1 MTSGDP
7 RGPTTG
13 VHLNG
18 ATIMTTT
25 TDRHL
30 QIARET
36 AFDGVEVRAERL
48 LADPEEVAA
57 AAALARPGEVWSL
70 NGIQLQLT
78 PAGGLDHRRLAG
90 EMAPRLDICR
100 RLAAAYLLVV
110 PPRAPGADPERAIT
124 AMRDGLTILQDAA
137 ARDGI
142 GVAFEFLGFGDCPI
156 DTPELAGLVVEGVPG
171 VDLVLDSCHWHA
183 SGAGSLDGF
192 PIDRLAMVHLN
203 DAPAKAP
210 REIED
215 RDRVLPSRGVI
226 RLTELVRTLRA
237 AGYRGPWS
245 LETFNPDYWAA
256 PPEQIAI
263 EGRAA
268 VASLLEPTSD
278 VPLRFTPTDDDPGG
292 RGARPA

>member
-1 MTSGDP
+1 M
-7 RGPTTG
+7 TG

-18 ATIMTTT
+18 ATIMTTP

-30 QIARET
+30 RIARET
-36 AFDGVEVRAERL
+36 GYEGVEVRAERL
-48 LADPEEVAA
+48 LAAPEELAA
-57 AAALARPGEVWSL
+57 SADIVRPREVWSL

-78 PAGGLDHRRLAG
+78 PDGGLDHGRLAA

-110 PPRAPGADPERAIT
+110 PPRAADADREHAIG
-124 AMRDGLTILQDAA
+124 AMRDGLAILRDAA

-156 DTPELAGLVVEGVPG
+156 DTPELAGRVVADLPG

-183 SGAGSLDGF
+183 SGAGSLDAF

-215 RDRVLPSRGVI
+215 ADRLLPGRGVI
-226 RLTELVRTLRA
+226 RLAELVGTLRA

-256 PPEQIAI
+256 PPEQIAT

-268 VASLLEPTSD
+268 VARVLD
-278 VPLRFTPTDDDPGG
+278 
-292 RGARPA
+292 APADRA